1 MELYKDPM
9 YARQFIIDRYE
20 NPEFKKTP
28 PKDLNGFDSY
38 TNKSESCID
47 NITVYIKVEA
57 LQIKEIFFDGVGCA
71 ISTAS
76 TDLLCK
82 LINNQKL
89 SDIKEI
95 IFNYKKMISGEE
107 YNESLLGALIVFR
120 NISKQLNRIRCALSG
135 FIAIEKILEQKW

>member
-9 YARQFIIDRYE
+9 YARELIMDRQE

-28 PKDLNGFDSY
+28 PKNLDGFDSY

-47 NITVYIKVEA
+47 NITVYIKIEN
-57 LQIKEIFFDGVGCA
+57 LQVKEIFFDGIGCA

-82 LINNQKL
+82 TIINQKV

-95 IFNYKKMISGEE
+95 ILNYKKMISGDD
-107 YNESLLGALIVFR
+107 YNESLLDILIIFR

-135 FIAIEKILEQKW
+135 CVAIEKILEQKW